1 MIEYRLDE
9 SIDIATRCVYC
20 EFRAA
25 AGKQI
30 DPSVLSQFSDSIGAA
45 PLRY

>member
-1 MIEYRLDE
+1 MIEYRLDD
-9 SIDIATRCVYC
+9 STDMATRCVYC

-30 DPSVLSQFSDSIGAA
+30 DPSVLSQFSDSIGAT
-45 PLRY
+45 PVRY